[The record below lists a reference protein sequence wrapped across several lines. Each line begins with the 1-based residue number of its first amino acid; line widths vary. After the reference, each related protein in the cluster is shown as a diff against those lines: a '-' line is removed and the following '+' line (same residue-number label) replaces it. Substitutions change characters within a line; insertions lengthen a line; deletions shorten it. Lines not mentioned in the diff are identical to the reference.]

1 MPVQDLREWIDRI
14 EELGELTRVEGAD
27 PNLEI
32 GGLTDL
38 YQWDMENPA
47 LLFEKIKGHPDG
59 YRLLANVLTSLPRI
73 CLSLDLPTELT
84 RQQFVQEWRDRLKEF
99 TPVPPRQVED
109 GPVLENRQTEAEV
122 DVTQFPAPFWH
133 SEDGGSYLG
142 TGNIVVMRDPD
153 TGWVN
158 AGTYRVQVHEK
169 NKLGIMISPGKHGR
183 MIREKYWAKG
193 EACPVAV
200 SFGHDPLLLL
210 LGGLEVDYGEDEFAV
225 AGGIR
230 GEALDVITA
239 PHTGLPVPATSEI
252 VIEGEIP
259 PDEFHEEGPFGEWTG
274 YYASGERDMPVI
286 NVKSVIWRNNPIV
299 VGCLPGKPPND
310 NTYFRSPLRAAMLW
324 DELERAGIPGVVGAW
339 SHEAGGGRFLNVI
352 SIKQMYPGHAKQV
365 GHATTSVHAGAYAN
379 RFVIVVDDDIDPT
392 DTNEVLWALCTRTEV
407 TEDVDIVK
415 RMWST
420 SLDPMAYAGDGGRA
434 TTTTDDHRRM
444 PPLRQ
449 ARHLPARRPQDAGRS
464 GRAASAMAGA
474 LHAGR
479 QGAQGRAQGVTGVST
494 NQPAGMHKVDRT
506 GGCRAGLSCI
516 SPLHSGEGVSF
527 AAPPPVDQYPQVT
540 YTRPNG
546 MRRNAGSTS
555 ARSRY
560 MHSTGTQRRWNR
572 ILAMQSRASVRTVT
586 SATVYT
592 SWCSRHEEMTSASSA
607 CARLLV
613 GR

>member
-420 SLDPMAYAGDGGRA
+420 SLDPMAYAGDGGQRYYNN
-434 TTTTDDHRRM
+434 RM
-444 PPLRQ
+444 IIDACRPYDRLDTFPPVARKTQ
-449 ARHLPARRPQDAGRS
+449 AEADEL
-464 GRAASAMAGA
+464 
-474 LHAGR
+474 
-479 QGAQGRAQGVTGVST
+479 RAQWPELFTPDGKVRKGVR
-494 NQPAGMHKVDRT
+494 K
-506 GGCRAGLSCI
+506 
-516 SPLHSGEGVSF
+516 
-527 AAPPPVDQYPQVT
+527 
-540 YTRPNG
+540 
-546 MRRNAGSTS
+546 
-555 ARSRY
+555 
-560 MHSTGTQRRWNR
+560 
-572 ILAMQSRASVRTVT
+572 ASHTV
-586 SATVYT
+586 
-592 SWCSRHEEMTSASSA
+592 
-607 CARLLV
+607 
-613 GR
+613 